1 MNMKKFM
8 VVVLKPVFRNEE
20 FINSLNHELTTKY
33 GATNPD
39 DLFNSWKC
47 LEELTNEYNSTSKDH
62 PLSVKQLI
70 NEHSFLRYGQLYLNL
85 DGNLSQEEA
94 RDAIAVNKWIRETR
108 GKFIEPQ
115 LSRRYRKNVLKKIL
129 DHVFLSNGTD
139 PKIVWA

>member
-20 FINSLNHELTTKY
+20 FINSLNQELATKY
-33 GATNPD
+33 GATRPD

-47 LEELTNEYNSTSKDH
+47 LEELTNEYNSTCKEH
-62 PLSVKQLI
+62 PVSVRQLI
-70 NEHSFLRYGQLYLNL
+70 SEHSFLRYGHLYIKL
-85 DGNLSQEEA
+85 DINLSEEEA

-129 DHVFLSNGTD
+129 DRVFLSKGTD
-139 PKIVWA
+139 PAIVWA